1 MQAGR
6 PPTYSTPEDMQVM
19 IDKYFSDMDKLKR
32 PYTVTG
38 LALALGFTSR
48 QAILNY
54 EDKLTFV
61 DTLKKAKLKIENF
74 NEYKL
79 YDKGTPTA
87 GVIFNL
93 ANNRWRQNKQTID
106 TTVREIDPL
115 GDKLKEIEE
124 NE

>member
-1 MQAGR
+1 
-6 PPTYSTPEDMQVM
+6 MQVM
-19 IDKYFSDMDKLKR
+19 IDAFFKEMDEIKR

-54 EDKLTFV
+54 EDKPNFV
-61 DTLKKAKLKIENF
+61 DTLKKAKLKIEHY

-93 ANNRWRQNKQTID
+93 ANNYNRQNKQTID
-106 TTVREIDPL
+106 QTVREMDPL
-115 GDKLKEIEE
+115 KEKLKKVMKMD
-124 NE
+124 